1 MIETHGQRQTSA
13 HYSRLGAQE
22 CERIHRASIEILEH
36 VGVEVHDGEAMNLL
50 VKGGA
55 KADGIVVRVPE
66 HMVLKALA
74 VTPRNLTLFDQKGEI
89 AIRAQGYNSYYGGG
103 SDCLNVLDHRTGQRR
118 LAVLQDVIEALRVQ
132 DALSEFSFVMSA
144 FLPSDVHPVI
154 YDRYQ
159 MEVMLNHS
167 TKPIVFVSPDFEGC
181 VLGIE
186 MAEIVA
192 GGAEAFQ
199 RHPFATCYINV
210 TDGLRANQEALQ
222 KCMYLAGK
230 GLPQLYIPLGDG
242 PHSVAGNTAYQYAGV
257 LLGIVLAQLV
267 REGSPV
273 AVPGWGGGLINL
285 KTMAGSYG
293 MADGQGLAMAMGYFY
308 ELPTFGM
315 AGCTDSKVL
324 DAQAG
329 AEIALSLVLQ
339 TLEGGHIIHDLGF
352 MDSGMQGSLPL
363 MAMCNDW
370 IQWIRHAT
378 AGVDVTDEGLA
389 LEVIHELGPSGDYLS
404 HPHTL
409 AHCRDGCYPALVD
422 MATYARWVEQGEMD
436 MTQRAAAKVDRILEK
451 HEVEPLPPDIQRD
464 VHAVVEREAR
474 RVGAQTPRE

>member
-1 MIETHGQRQTSA
+1 VIETHGQRMSGA
-13 HYSRLGAQE
+13 HYSRLGQQE
-22 CERIHRASIEILEH
+22 CDKIHRASIEFLEH
-36 VGVEVHDGEAMNLL
+36 IGVEVHDQKALNLL

-55 KADGIVVRVPE
+55 RADGIVVRIPE
-66 HMVLKALA
+66 LMVLKALA
-74 VTPRNLTLFDQKGEI
+74 ITPKNLTLFDQKGEI
-89 AIRAQGYNSYYGGG
+89 AIRAHGYNSYYGGG
-103 SDCLNVLDHRTGQRR
+103 SDCLNVLDHRTGERR
-118 LAVLQDVIEALRVQ
+118 LAVLQDVVEAQTVQ
-132 DALSEFSFVMSA
+132 DALPELSFVMSA
-144 FLPSDVHPVI
+144 FLPSDVDSRI

-181 VLGIE
+181 ALAVE

-199 RHPFATCYINV
+199 RRPFATCYINV
-210 TDGLRANQEALQ
+210 TDGLIANQEALQ
-222 KCMYLAGK
+222 KCMFLAEK

-242 PHSVAGNTAYQYAGV
+242 PHSIAGNTAFQYAGV

-267 REGSPV
+267 CEGSPV
-273 AVPGWGGGLINL
+273 AVPGWGGGLVNL

-293 MADGQGLAMAMGYFY
+293 MADGQGLAMAMGHYY
-308 ELPTFGM
+308 GLPTFGM

-324 DAQAG
+324 DAQTG

-339 TLEGGHIIHDLGF
+339 TLQGGNIIHDIGF
-352 MDSGMQGSLPL
+352 MDSGLQGSLPL
-363 MAMCNDW
+363 MAICNDW

-378 AGVDVTDEGLA
+378 AGVDVTHEGLA
-389 LEVIHELGPSGDYLS
+389 LDVVHELGPSGNYLS

-422 MATYARWVEQGEMD
+422 MGTYSRWVDQGQMD
-436 MTQRAAAKVDRILEK
+436 MAQRAARLVDRILEE
-451 HEVEPLPPDIQRD
+451 HQADPLPPDIQRD
-464 VHAVVEREAR
+464 VHAVVERELR
-474 RVGAQTPRE
+474 RVGA

>member
-1 MIETHGQRQTSA
+1 
-13 HYSRLGAQE
+13 
-22 CERIHRASIEILEH
+22 
-36 VGVEVHDGEAMNLL
+36 
-50 VKGGA
+50 
-55 KADGIVVRVPE
+55 
-66 HMVLKALA
+66 
-74 VTPRNLTLFDQKGEI
+74 
-89 AIRAQGYNSYYGGG
+89 
-103 SDCLNVLDHRTGQRR
+103 
-118 LAVLQDVIEALRVQ
+118 
-132 DALSEFSFVMSA
+132 
-144 FLPSDVHPVI
+144 
-154 YDRYQ
+154 
-159 MEVMLNHS
+159 
-167 TKPIVFVSPDFEGC
+167 
-181 VLGIE
+181 

-199 RHPFATCYINV
+199 RSPFATCYINV
-210 TDGLRANQEALQ
+210 TDGLRANQEALK
-222 KCMYLAGK
+222 KCMYLASK
-230 GLPQLYIPLGDG
+230 RLPQLYIPLGDG

-267 REGSPV
+267 REGSPI
-273 AVPGWGGGLINL
+273 AVPGWGGGLVNL

-308 ELPTFGM
+308 GLPTFGM

-329 AEIALSLVLQ
+329 AEIALSLVMQ

-370 IQWIRHAT
+370 IRWIRHAT

-389 LEVIHELGPSGDYLS
+389 LGVIHELGPSGDYLS

-436 MTQRAAAKVDRILEK
+436 MTQRAAAKVDQILNR
-451 HEVEPLPPDIQRD
+451 HEVEPLPSDIRRE

-474 RVGAQTPRE
+474 RVGAQAP

>member
-1 MIETHGQRQTSA
+1 MIETHGLRQTSA

-22 CERIHRASIEILEH
+22 CEKIHRASIEILEH
-36 VGVEVHDGEAMNLL
+36 VGVEVHDEQALALL

-55 KADGIVVRVPE
+55 QADGITVRVPE
-66 HMVLKALA
+66 LMVLKALA
-74 VTPRNLTLFDQKGEI
+74 VTPKGTILFDQNGKV
-89 AIRAQGYNSYYGGG
+89 AIRAQGHNSYYGGG
-103 SDCLNVLDHRTGQRR
+103 SDCLYALDHRTNQRR
-118 LAVLQDVIEALRVQ
+118 LAVLQDVVDAQIVQ
-132 DALSEFSFVMSA
+132 DALPEVSFVMSA
-144 FLPSDVHPVI
+144 FLPSDVHPHI

-159 MEVMLNHS
+159 MEAMLNHT

-181 VLGIE
+181 ELAIE

-199 RHPFATCYINV
+199 RRPFATCYINV

-222 KCMYLAGK
+222 KCMFLAGK

-242 PHSVAGNTAYQYAGV
+242 PHCNAGNSAYQWTGV

-273 AVPGWGGGLINL
+273 VVPGWGGGLKNM

-293 MADGQGLAMAMGYFY
+293 RPIPRASPWPWATIYG
-308 ELPTFGM
+308 LPTFGM
-315 AGCTDSKVL
+315 AGCSDAKVL

-352 MDSGMQGSLPL
+352 MDSGMQGSLAL

-378 AGVDVTDEGLA
+378 GGVDVSPEGMA
-389 LEVIHELGPSGDYLS
+389 LDVIHEMGTNGDYLS

-409 AHCRDGCYPALVD
+409 AHCRDGCYPPLVD
-422 MATYARWVEQGEMD
+422 MGNYSRWEAQGSLD
-436 MTQRAAAKVDRILEK
+436 MTQRAAKLVDRVLEK
-451 HEVEPLPPDIQRD
+451 HEVEPLPTDVQRD
-464 VHAVVEREAR
+464 IHAVVEREAS
-474 RVGAQTPRE
+474 RVGA

>member
-1 MIETHGQRQTSA
+1 MIETHGLRQTSA

-22 CERIHRASIEILEH
+22 CEKIHRASLEILEH
-36 VGVEVHDGEAMNLL
+36 VGVEVHDEKALDLL

-55 KADGIVVRVPE
+55 KADGIDVRVPE
-66 HMVLKALA
+66 LMVLKALA
-74 VTPRNLTLFDQKGEI
+74 VTPKGTILFDQKGEV
-89 AIRAQGYNSYYGGG
+89 AIRAQGHNSYYGGG
-103 SDCLNVLDHRTGQRR
+103 SDCLYALDHRTNQRR
-118 LAVLQDVIEALRVQ
+118 LAVLQDVVDAQIVQ
-132 DALSEFSFVMSA
+132 DALPEVSFVMSA
-144 FLPSDVHPVI
+144 FLPSDVHPHI

-159 MEVMLNHS
+159 MEVMLNHT

-181 VLGIE
+181 ELAIE

-199 RHPFATCYINV
+199 RRPFATCYINV

-222 KCMYLAGK
+222 KCMFLAGK

-242 PHSVAGNTAYQYAGV
+242 PHSQAGNSAYQWTGV

-273 AVPGWGGGLINL
+273 VVPGWGGGLKNL

-293 MADGQGLAMAMGYFY
+293 MADPQGIALAMGHFY
-308 ELPTFGM
+308 GLPTFGM
-315 AGCTDSKVL
+315 AGCSDAKVL

-352 MDSGMQGSLPL
+352 MDSGMQGSLAL

-370 IQWIRHAT
+370 IHWIRHAT
-378 AGVDVTDEGLA
+378 GGVDVSPEGMA
-389 LEVIHELGPSGDYLS
+389 LDVIHELGQNGDYLS

-409 AHCRDGCYPALVD
+409 DHCRDGCYPPLVD
-422 MATYARWVEQGEMD
+422 MTNYSRWEQQGSLD
-436 MTQRAAAKVDRILEK
+436 MTQRAAKMVDRILEK
-451 HEVEPLPPDIQRD
+451 HEVEPLPPEIQRD
-464 VHAVVEREAR
+464 IHAVVEREAR
-474 RVGAQTPRE
+474 RVGA

>member
-1 MIETHGQRQTSA
+1 MIESNGQRQASA
-13 HYSRLGAQE
+13 HYARLGGQE
-22 CERIHRASIEILEH
+22 CEKIHRASIEILEH
-36 VGVEVHDGEAMNLL
+36 VGIEVHDDEALKLL

-55 KADGIVVRVPE
+55 RADGILVRIPE
-66 HMVLKALA
+66 LMVLKALA
-74 VTPRNLTLFDQKGEI
+74 VTPKNMTLFDRKGRI

-103 SDCLNVLDHRTGQRR
+103 SDCMNILDHRTRQRR
-118 LAVLQDVIEALRVQ
+118 PAVLQDVVEAQTVQ
-132 DALSEFSFVMSA
+132 DALPEISFVMSA
-144 FLPSDVHPVI
+144 FLPSDVHPCI

-159 MEVMLNHS
+159 MEVMLNHT

-181 VLGIE
+181 ARAIE

-199 RHPFATCYINV
+199 RRPFATCYINV
-210 TDGLRANQEALQ
+210 TDGLVANAEALQ

-242 PHSVAGNTAYQYAGV
+242 PHSVGGNTAYAYAGV

-273 AVPGWGGGLINL
+273 VVPGWGGGLANM
-285 KTMAGSYG
+285 KTLTSAYG
-293 MADGQGLAMAMGYFY
+293 MADGQGLALAMGHYY
-308 ELPTFGM
+308 GLPTFGM

-339 TLEGGHIIHDLGF
+339 TLAGANIIHDLGF

-363 MAMCNDW
+363 MAICNDW

-378 AGVDVTDEGLA
+378 AGVDVTHEGMA
-389 LEVIHELGPSGDYLS
+389 LDVVHELGATGNYLS

-409 AHCRDGCYPALVD
+409 AHCRDGCYPSLVD
-422 MATYARWVEQGEMD
+422 MGNYSRWMEQGGMD
-436 MTQRAAAKVDRILEK
+436 MAERAARLVDRILK
-451 HEVEPLPPDIQRD
+451 THQVKPLAPDIQRD
-464 VHAVVEREAR
+464 VRAVVEREAR
-474 RVGAQTPRE
+474 RVGA